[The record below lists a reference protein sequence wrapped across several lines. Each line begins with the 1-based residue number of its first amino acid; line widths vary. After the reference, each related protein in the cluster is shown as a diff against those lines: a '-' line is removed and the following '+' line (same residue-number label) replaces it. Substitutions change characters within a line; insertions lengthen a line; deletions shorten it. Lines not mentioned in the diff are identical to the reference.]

1 MAPHVRVLVVEDTDH
16 VRRMLTEM
24 LELDGFVVSS
34 VADGLAAVDAVRDAR
49 PDVVVLDFKMPGMDG
64 LACARAIKDVDPAQH
79 VIIYTAFVDASLQ
92 AAAAEVGVADVL
104 GKVEGLGALGR
115 EIRRLCAPI

>member
-1 MAPHVRVLVVEDTDH
+1 MGLRVLVVEDTDH

-24 LELDGFVVSS
+24 LALDGFEVSS
-34 VADGLAAVDAVRDAR
+34 VADGHAAVAAVRADP

-64 LACARAIKDVDPAQH
+64 VTCARAIKELEPAPH

-115 EIRRLCAPI
+115 EIRRLCAPL

>member
-1 MAPHVRVLVVEDTDH
+1 MSLRVLVVEDTDH

-24 LELDGFVVSS
+24 LELDGFLVSS
-34 VADGLAAVDAVRDAR
+34 VADGEAAVAVVAENR

-64 LACARAIKDVDPAQH
+64 LACARAIKDLEPSQQI
-79 VIIYTAFVDASLQ
+79 IIYTAFVDSELRREAV
-92 AAAAEVGVADVL
+92 EIGVAEVL